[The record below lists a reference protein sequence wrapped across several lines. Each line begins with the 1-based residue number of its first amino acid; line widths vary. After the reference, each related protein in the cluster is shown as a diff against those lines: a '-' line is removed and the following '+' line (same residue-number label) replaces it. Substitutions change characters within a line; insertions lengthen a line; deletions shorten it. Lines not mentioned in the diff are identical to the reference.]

1 MRDRTRQAAAL
12 TTGVA
17 APLVDAPMNLP
28 APDPAFHWSHE
39 TWGAALRCDPLTQV
53 AAHVFTTRQ
62 LPLRPFERQSAA
74 WAAAVRAVGG
84 AVDDLA
90 RIRQVHGRTVR
101 VAHGGDSVSVGAPDA
116 DAIVSSAPGCVL
128 AVQVADCVPL
138 LLADPR
144 TGAVGAVH
152 AGWRGTAARI
162 GPAAVDALTR
172 EYGTQPAD
180 LIAAVGPSIGACCYE
195 VGLELPDAFRQA
207 GATDVQ
213 LARWFSRTDGG
224 SLRLDLWA
232 ANRDQL
238 LEAGIPAGR
247 IHLSSLCTQTHAT
260 VFDSYR
266 VEGPNAGRMAA
277 LIRVPRTHDGRE
289 GHEAQPFV
297 CLRAVRVGLVR

>member
-1 MRDRTRQAAAL
+1 MH
-12 TTGVA
+12 
-17 APLVDAPMNLP
+17 LP
-28 APDPAFHWSHE
+28 APDPAFGWSHE

-53 AAHVFTTRQ
+53 AAHLFTTRQ

-101 VAHGGDSVSVGAPDA
+101 VAHGGDSLTVRTTPDA
-116 DAIVSSAPGCVL
+116 DAIVSNAPGCVL

-162 GPAAVDALTR
+162 GPAAVEALTR

-195 VGLELPDAFRQA
+195 VGLELPDAFRRA
-207 GATDVQ
+207 GATDEQ

-232 ANRDQL
+232 ASRDQL
-238 LEAGIPAGR
+238 LESGIPAGR
-247 IHLSSLCTQTHAT
+247 IYLSSLCTQTHAT

-277 LIRVPRTHDGRE
+277 LIRVPSTHDGHDGHD
-289 GHEAQPFV
+289 GHEESRDP
-297 CLRAVRVGLVR
+297 RVL